1 MLFSDF
7 LPILIVAFSVYFLFK
22 LRFFFILHPIK
33 CIREMLHALGDKAS
47 RRSLCLALAGTLGVG
62 NIVGVAIG
70 IIIGGAGCV
79 FWIFVSGFFSSVLKY
94 CECALSADFKGGEG
108 GGMQY
113 AIKRSFKRLGNPLS
127 RLYALL
133 CFLLSL
139 SMGSLL
145 QSNAVSESLSES
157 VKIPPYISSFVFTLA
172 VLVTVCFFASKIDRF
187 TELVIPFT
195 TLVYIVITLGVIF
208 ANFSRLPD
216 TLCSIMRGA
225 FTPMALCGGALSFF
239 SSRAIREGFA
249 RGLLSNEAGAGTSAQ
264 AQTRQDSS
272 GHIVGLMGMC
282 EVFFD
287 TTLLCTLT
295 GVAIVA
301 GMQDTGLFKTGT
313 DLIIST
319 VKSSLGVLPAL
330 LIPILIFLF
339 AYSTVICWYFYGGES
354 LYFLTGKRKS
364 VAYKIVF
371 LLASF
376 SGAFIKTGNI
386 VLFTDVILFLMTF
399 ITLLTLKKNSERIY
413 VLSERGG
420 LLK

>member
-7 LPILIVAFSVYFLFK
+7 LPILIVLFSVYFLFK

-33 CIREMLHALGDKAS
+33 CIKEMLHALGDKQS

-94 CECALSADFKGGEG
+94 CECALSADYKGCDG

-113 AIKRSFKRLGNPLS
+113 TIKRSFRRIGNPLS
-127 RLYALL
+127 KIYAFL
-133 CFLLSL
+133 CFFLSL
-139 SMGSLL
+139 SMGSLF
-145 QSNAVSESLSES
+145 QSNAVSKSLFDS
-157 VKIPPYISSFVFTLA
+157 VKIPSYISSFIFTLA
-172 VLVTVCFFASKIDRF
+172 VLITVCFFASKIDRF

-195 TLVYIVITLGVIF
+195 TLVYIVIMLGVIF

-216 TLCSIMRGA
+216 TLALIIREA
-225 FTPMALCGGALSFF
+225 FTPVALCGGAFSFLS
-239 SSRAIREGFA
+239 SGAIKEGFA
-249 RGLLSNEAGAGTSAQ
+249 RGLLSNEAGAGTSAG
-264 AQTRQDSS
+264 AQTRQEGR
-272 GHIVGLMGMC
+272 GHVVGLMGMC

-295 GVAIVA
+295 GVAIIA
-301 GMQDTGLFKTGT
+301 GTQNISSFKTGT
-313 DLIIST
+313 DLIINT
-319 VKSSLGVLPAL
+319 VKSSIGIFPTL
-330 LIPILIFLF
+330 LVPLLIFLF
-339 AYSTVICWYFYGGES
+339 AYSTVICWYFYGGEC
-354 LYFLTGKRKS
+354 LYFLCGKRKS
-364 VAYKIVF
+364 RAYRVFF

-376 SGAFIKTGNI
+376 LGAFIKIESI
-386 VLFTDVILFLMTF
+386 VLFVDVILFFMTF

-413 VLSERGG
+413 VLSEKGG